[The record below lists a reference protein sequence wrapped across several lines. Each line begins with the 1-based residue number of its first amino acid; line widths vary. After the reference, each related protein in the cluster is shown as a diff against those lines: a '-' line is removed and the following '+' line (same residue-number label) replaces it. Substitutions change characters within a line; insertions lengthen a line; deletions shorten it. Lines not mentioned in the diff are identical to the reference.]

1 MQDENDCDCDFS
13 RILRE
18 RRRRSG
24 LGCNQDCNSVRVDCN
39 WSKVW
44 LDTGTM
50 IQPLEVAEIGSKSVR
65 DDARGWTGRSKPLRG
80 IEGTVEGNG
89 G

>member
-1 MQDENDCDCDFS
+1 
-13 RILRE
+13 
-18 RRRRSG
+18 
-24 LGCNQDCNSVRVDCN
+24 
-39 WSKVW
+39 
-44 LDTGTM
+44 M